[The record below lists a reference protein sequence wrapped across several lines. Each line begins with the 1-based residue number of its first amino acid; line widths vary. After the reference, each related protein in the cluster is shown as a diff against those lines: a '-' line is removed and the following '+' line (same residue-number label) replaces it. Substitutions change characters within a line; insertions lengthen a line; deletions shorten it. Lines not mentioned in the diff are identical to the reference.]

1 MEPERKG
8 MEASLCL
15 PQVIASLA
23 DCRIHSPLPMSR
35 NSTLKGNCSHASHSS
50 HLRYTLPTNYR
61 LSDSHRRIRG
71 FPSVYTE
78 VQPRERKKERKE
90 EREREKV
97 NMNLCLLSFYFFLE
111 NLSIEA
117 FHLTP

>member
-1 MEPERKG
+1 MEPESKG
-8 MEASLCL
+8 MEASLWL
-15 PQVIASLA
+15 LQVIASLT
-23 DCRIHSPLPMSR
+23 DCHIHSPLPMSR
-35 NSTLKGNCSHASHSS
+35 NSTLKGNCSHASHSY
-50 HLRYTLPTNYR
+50 HLQYTLPTNYR

-90 EREREKV
+90 EREREGKYEP
-97 NMNLCLLSFYFFLE
+97 MFAFILFFLE